1 MDGAIPSI
9 PSVPLSYV
17 DALPILKA
25 LNGHGPKADD
35 FNQYWTRNTG
45 LRYKGVEY
53 HVGPTPDDVVVN
65 LYNEQSYEITPLWNV
80 IGVINGTI
88 SDEVISELPY
98 DPRPVLGVLVLY
110 GVHVFR
116 GCPWRLC

>member
-1 MDGAIPSI
+1 MHTAIPSI
-9 PSVPLSYV
+9 PSIPISYK

-45 LRYKGVEY
+45 LGYKGVHY
-53 HVGPTPDDVVVN
+53 NIGPTPDDVVVN
-65 LYNEQSYEITPLWNV
+65 LYNKQDYVTTPLWNV

-88 SDEVISELPY
+88 PDEVIS
-98 DPRPVLGVLVLY
+98 R
-110 GVHVFR
+110 
-116 GCPWRLC
+116 